1 MAYTRRGAGMKIIHI
16 NDVRIIMNSRTE
28 YKIQTPLGILTDI
41 NDAVELYPYLTEDKK
56 VRQCPICK
64 RYFVKYGRE
73 DNAKKYCSSECAETY
88 NRINKREINRMWT
101 RDKYLRDKNT
111 TIINDKANR
120 SEVWEYHQNDNF
132 WGLGSSHLYEKP
144 KTDPE
149 HEENAIKKELKRLG
163 LRV

>member
-1 MAYTRRGAGMKIIHI
+1 MARQIDFWTLLRM
-16 NDVRIIMNSRTE
+16 TQE
-28 YKIQTPLGILTDI
+28 YVSSHYAAVLTD
-41 NDAVELYPYLTEDKK
+41 K
-56 VRQCPICK
+56 
-64 RYFVKYGRE
+64 
-73 DNAKKYCSSECAETY
+73 AKLSQLKAYV
-88 NRINKREINRMWT
+88 
-101 RDKYLRDKNT
+101 DKYLRDKNT

-144 KTDPE
+144 KSDPE